1 MIIQILL
8 SFFLLFAVS
17 RVLLQLRSAN
27 LSPSAFLFW
36 VVLFLIALTGVLRP
50 ELTAYAAQVLG
61 IGRGADG
68 VIYISI
74 ALIFYLIFRLSI
86 HVEETRREI
95 SELVR
100 KIALRE
106 LEKERR
112 K

>member
-27 LSPSAFLFW
+27 LSIGGFLFW
-36 VVLFLIALTGVLRP
+36 VVLFLVALTGVLRP
-50 ELTAYAAQVLG
+50 EFTAYAAQILG
-61 IGRGADG
+61 IGRGAD
-68 VIYISI
+68 VVVYVSI

-86 HVEETRREI
+86 HVEETRHEI

-100 KIALRE
+100 KIALKE
-106 LEKERR
+106 IEKER
-112 K
+112 KK